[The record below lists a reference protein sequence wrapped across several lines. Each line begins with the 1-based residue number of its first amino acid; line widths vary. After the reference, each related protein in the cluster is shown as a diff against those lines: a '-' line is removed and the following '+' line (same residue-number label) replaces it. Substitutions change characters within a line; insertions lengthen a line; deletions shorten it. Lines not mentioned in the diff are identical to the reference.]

1 MEPRDWPLDP
11 VATAAVVAHV
21 IEDID
26 ACSEDQR
33 DALLYELVR
42 AAWGTLWASD
52 Q

>member
-11 VATAAVVAHV
+11 VAAEAAVVRA
-21 IEDID
+21 IEDVD
-26 ACSEDQR
+26 RGSEDER

-42 AAWGTLWASD
+42 TAWGTVWAQD

>member
-11 VATAAVVAHV
+11 VAVAEAVALV
-21 IEDID
+21 IEDLD
-26 ACSEDQR
+26 TNDEDQR

-42 AAWGTLWASD
+42 TAWGTMWALD